1 MFQLSS
7 RPFLVKS
14 RNQCSRLATP
24 TALFAD
30 LADQTW
36 VRTIEGDHPNLLG
49 AFEANLSAMEKLH
62 AERVIQLARRYEK
75 AE

>member
-1 MFQLSS
+1 
-7 RPFLVKS
+7 
-14 RNQCSRLATP
+14 
-24 TALFAD
+24 
-30 LADQTW
+30 
-36 VRTIEGDHPNLLG
+36 LG